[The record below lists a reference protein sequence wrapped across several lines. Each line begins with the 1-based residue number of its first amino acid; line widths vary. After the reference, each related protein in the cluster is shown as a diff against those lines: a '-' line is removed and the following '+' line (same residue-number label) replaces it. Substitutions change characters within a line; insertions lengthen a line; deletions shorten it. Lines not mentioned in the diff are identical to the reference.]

1 MKVYIGA
8 KVKPVNRKLVEEKAL
23 WLERTISDT
32 LDRILDEYFAREKKR
47 GDNAVELRNSPNL
60 SLKSYKKNNC

>member
-23 WLERTISDT
+23 WLERSISDT
-32 LDRILDEYFAREKKR
+32 LDRILDEYFAREKK
-47 GDNAVELRNSPNL
+47 EEPTQ
-60 SLKSYKKNNC
+60 